1 MNDDELNISIRKFLK
16 MVGVS
21 SQREIEQAVARAMQ
35 EGAIAGTETFP
46 ARMTLEIAG
55 LRLQARFDGAIG
67 MDRLRVLHLNDSKAP
82 FASKKDRHELIGE
95 GSLGEA
101 PFRRMAALGM
111 GVNLFANHHF
121 YWGDEHRAP
130 WAEKGRIPGH
140 ELVGEVVEKRTIRVV
155 P

>member
-55 LRLQARFDGAIG
+55 LRLQAQPEADAKARANSGG
-67 MDRLRVLHLNDSKAP
+67 PHLPLPAP
-82 FASKKDRHELIGE
+82 HRMPVRSHPRRA
-95 GSLGEA
+95 
-101 PFRRMAALGM
+101 FRTTSAATAAALAVSSPRSTRSAIAGSSRRR
-111 GVNLFANHHF
+111 
-121 YWGDEHRAP
+121 RASQCSTVP
-130 WAEKGRIPGH
+130 
-140 ELVGEVVEKRTIRVV
+140 RVPRV
-155 P
+155 

>member
-55 LRLQARFDGAIG
+55 LRLPARFDGEI
-67 MDRLRVLHLNDSKAP
+67 RLEPAP
-82 FASKKDRHELIGE
+82 D
-95 GSLGEA
+95 A
-101 PFRRMAALGM
+101 P
-111 GVNLFANHHF
+111 
-121 YWGDEHRAP
+121 
-130 WAEKGRIPGH
+130 
-140 ELVGEVVEKRTIRVV
+140 
-155 P
+155 